1 MIPVAMVT
9 MNGDLEDEVEVDSR
23 FALLVPQTTRLS
35 RVHMLLGADSKVA
48 RYCRRRAE
56 ISTSKPLE
64 MHVL

>member
-23 FALLVPQTTRLS
+23 FAVRVPQTTRLS
-35 RVHMLLGADSKVA
+35 RVHMLQGAGSKVA

-64 MHVL
+64 MHVF